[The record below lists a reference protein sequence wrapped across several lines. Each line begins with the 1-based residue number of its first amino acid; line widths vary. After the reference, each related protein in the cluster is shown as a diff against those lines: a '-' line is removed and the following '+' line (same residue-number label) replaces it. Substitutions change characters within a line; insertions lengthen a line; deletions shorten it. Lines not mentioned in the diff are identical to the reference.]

1 MFKKGNRA
9 NTLHGI
15 LLIALFSF
23 AAFYIA
29 EIPFVKS
36 LSFSP
41 LIVGIILGMLY
52 ANSLRNKLPETWVPG
67 IKFCTKQVLRA
78 GIVLYGFRL
87 TLTPFHRLFCY
98 SLYGFRLTLTQVAAV
113 GLPAVVID
121 TIIVAGTIFLGIWL
135 GKLMKMDKD
144 TSLMTATGSAICGAA
159 AVLGAEPVVKCE
171 GHKTAIAVSTVV
183 IFGTISMFLYPIMY
197 RAGMLDALGDTGV
210 AIYTGSTLHEV
221 AHVAGAGNAM
231 DPTDSLGIAGTATI
245 TKMIRVMML
254 APVLVIMSF
263 ALAGRKKANP
273 EGKAEKSK
281 ITIPWF
287 AFGFIGIICL
297 NSLLQYLTGAETV
310 KDIPLNGAI
319 EYIDTFMLTMAMTAL
334 GTDTSLEKFKQAG
347 AKPFLLAG
355 LLYIWLVGGG
365 YLLTQYITPMFE

>member
-87 TLTPFHRLFCY
+87 TLT
-98 SLYGFRLTLTQVAAV
+98 QVAAVGLPAVVIDAV

-273 EGKAEKSK
+273 EGKAEKMSELLVA
-281 ITIPWF
+281 IPHR
-287 AFGFIGIICL
+287 CR
-297 NSLLQYLTGAETV
+297 NRKRYSTERCH
-310 KDIPLNGAI
+310 
-319 EYIDTFMLTMAMTAL
+319 
-334 GTDTSLEKFKQAG
+334 
-347 AKPFLLAG
+347 
-355 LLYIWLVGGG
+355 
-365 YLLTQYITPMFE
+365 

>member
-1 MFKKGNRA
+1 MFSKENRA
-9 NTLHGI
+9 NTIHGI

-67 IKFCTKQVLRA
+67 IKFCTKQILRA
-78 GIVLYGFRL
+78 GIV
-87 TLTPFHRLFCY
+87 
-98 SLYGFRLTLTQVAAV
+98 LYGFRLTLTQVAAV

-121 TIIVAGTIFLGIWL
+121 TIIVAGTIFLGVWL
-135 GKLMKMDKD
+135 GKLLKMDKD

-183 IFGTISMFLYPIMY
+183 IFGTISMFLYPILY

-231 DPTDSLGIAGTATI
+231 DPTDTLGIAGTATI

-263 ALAGRKKANP
+263 ALAGRKKAAT
-273 EGKAEKSK
+273 EGGTTQKSK

-297 NSLLQYLTGAETV
+297 NSLLQYLFGVDSV
-310 KDIPLNGAI
+310 KEIPLNGAI

-334 GTDTSLEKFKQAG
+334 GTDISMEKFKQAG

-355 LLYIWLVGGG
+355 LLYIWLLGGG
-365 YLLTQYITPMFE
+365 YLLTKWLVPMIG

>member
-1 MFKKGNRA
+1 MFEKGNRA
-9 NTLHGI
+9 NTLPGI

-23 AAFYIA
+23 AAFYLADLPIM
-29 EIPFVKS
+29 KQLS
-36 LSFSP
+36 LSP
-41 LIVGIILGMLY
+41 LIIGIILGMLY

-67 IKFCTKQVLRA
+67 IKFCTKQLLRT
-78 GIVLYGFRL
+78 GIV
-87 TLTPFHRLFCY
+87 
-98 SLYGFRLTLTQVAAV
+98 LYGFRLTLTQVAAV
-113 GLPAVVID
+113 GVPA
-121 TIIVAGTIFLGIWL
+121 IIVDAIIVTGTIFLGLWFGRML
-135 GKLMKMDKD
+135 KLDRD
-144 TSLMTATGSAICGAA
+144 TTLMTSTGSAICGAA

-171 GHKTAIAVSTVV
+171 SHKTAIAVSTVV

-197 RAGMLDALGDTGV
+197 RSGILSGLSDTAV

-263 ALAGRKKANP
+263 ALAGRKKATAD
-273 EGKAEKSK
+273 GHKEKSK

-287 AFGFIGIICL
+287 AFGFIGIICV
-297 NSLLQYLTGAETV
+297 NSLLQYLFDAPTV
-310 KDIPLNGAI
+310 KDIPLNGVI
-319 EYIDTFMLTMAMTAL
+319 EYIDTFLLTMAMTAL
-334 GTDTSLEKFKQAG
+334 GTDTNIQKFKQAG

-355 LLYIWLVGGG
+355 MLYVWLVGGG
-365 YLLTQYITPMFE
+365 YFITKYVVGFFG

>member
-1 MFKKGNRA
+1 MDAFVGNECILLYLCGLIKINYMFEKGTRG

-29 EIPFVKS
+29 EIPFVKK

-67 IKFCTKQVLRA
+67 IKFCTKQILRA

-87 TLTPFHRLFCY
+87 TLT
-98 SLYGFRLTLTQVAAV
+98 QVVEV
-113 GLPAVVID
+113 GLPAIVID
-121 TIIVAGTIFLGIWL
+121 SVIVVGTIFLGIGFGRVL
-135 GKLMKMDKD
+135 KMDKD

-171 GHKTAIAVSTVV
+171 SHKTAIAVSTVV

-197 RAGMLDALGDTGV
+197 RIGMLDGLSNMEV

-231 DPTDSLGIAGTATI
+231 DPADTLGIAGTATI

-254 APVLVIMSF
+254 APVLVVMGL
-263 ALAGRKKANP
+263 ALSSRG
-273 EGKAEKSK
+273 GKYGSKGK
-281 ITIPWF
+281 ITVPWF
-287 AFGFIGIICL
+287 AFGFIGVICV
-297 NSLLQYLTGAETV
+297 NSLLQYLFAVDSV

-334 GTDTSLEKFKQAG
+334 GTDTSIDKFKKAG
-347 AKPFLLAG
+347 AKPFVLA
-355 LLYIWLVGGG
+355 LMLYVWLVVGG
-365 YLLTQYITPMFE
+365 YLLVKYFVPALL

>member
-1 MFKKGNRA
+1 MFSRENRS
-9 NTLHGI
+9 NTIHGI

-23 AAFYIA
+23 SAFYIA

-41 LIVGIILGMLY
+41 LIVGIILGMGY
-52 ANSLRNKLPETWVPG
+52 ANSLRNRLPEAWLPG
-67 IKFCTKQVLRA
+67 IRFCSKQVLRA

-87 TLTPFHRLFCY
+87 TLT
-98 SLYGFRLTLTQVAAV
+98 QVAEV

-121 TIIVAGTIFLGIWL
+121 TIIVAGTILIGIGL
-135 GKLMKMDKD
+135 GKLLKIDKD
-144 TSLMTATGSAICGAA
+144 TALITSTGSAICGAA
-159 AVLGAEPVVKCE
+159 AVLAAEPVVRCE

-183 IFGTISMFLYPIMY
+183 IFGTISMFLYPVMY
-197 RAGMLDALGDTGV
+197 HAGLLDGLSNMEA

-231 DPTDSLGIAGTATI
+231 DPTDALGIAGPATI

-254 APVLVIMSF
+254 APALVIMSF
-263 ALAGRKKANP
+263 ALAGRKKA
-273 EGKAEKSK
+273 EADGRVVKSK
-281 ITIPWF
+281 IMIPWF

-297 NSLLQYLTGAETV
+297 NSLLQYLCGAETV
-310 KDIPLNGAI
+310 RDIPLNGAI

-334 GTDTSLEKFKQAG
+334 GTDTSIDKFRQAG
-347 AKPFLLAG
+347 AKPFVLAF
-355 LLYIWLVGGG
+355 LLYIWLVVGG
-365 YLLTQYITPMFE
+365 YLQAKYLIPLLA

>member
-1 MFKKGNRA
+1 MFSRGNRG
-9 NTLHGI
+9 NTLHGV
-15 LLIALFSF
+15 LLITLFSF
-23 AAFYIA
+23 SAFYIA
-29 EIPFVKS
+29 ELPFVKS

-52 ANSLRNKLPETWVPG
+52 ANSLRNRLPETWVPG

-87 TLTPFHRLFCY
+87 TIM
-98 SLYGFRLTLTQVAAV
+98 QVAEV

-121 TIIVAGTIFLGIWL
+121 TIVVTGTIFGGIWL
-135 GKLMKMDKD
+135 GKLLKIDKD
-144 TSLMTATGSAICGAA
+144 TALMTSTGSAICGAA
-159 AVLGAEPVVKCE
+159 AVLGAEPVVRCE

-197 RAGMLDALGDTGV
+197 RMGLLDSLSNMGV

-231 DPTDSLGIAGTATI
+231 DPADTLSIAGTATI

-263 ALAGRKKANP
+263 ALAGRKV
-273 EGKAEKSK
+273 AETGGVPVKRK

-287 AFGFIGIICL
+287 AFGFIGVICL
-297 NSLLQYLTGAETV
+297 NTLLQHFSGAETV

-334 GTDTSLEKFKQAG
+334 GTETSFDKFKQAG
-347 AKPFLLAG
+347 AKPFVLAF

-365 YLLTQYITPMFE
+365 YLLAKYLVPMLA

>member
-1 MFKKGNRA
+1 MFTKQNRA

-15 LLIALFSF
+15 LLIALFSM

-29 EIPFVKS
+29 EIPFVKN

-67 IKFCTKQVLRA
+67 IKFCTKQILRA

-87 TLTPFHRLFCY
+87 TL
-98 SLYGFRLTLTQVAAV
+98 SQVAAV
-113 GLPAVVID
+113 GVPAIVID
-121 TIIVAGTIFLGIWL
+121 TIIVVGTILLGIWL
-135 GKLMKMDKD
+135 GKLMKIDAD

-159 AVLGAEPVVKCE
+159 AILGAEPVVKCE

-197 RAGMLDALGDTGV
+197 RSGMLEALGDTGV

-231 DPTDSLGIAGTATI
+231 DPTDALGIAGTATI

-254 APVLVIMSF
+254 APVLVVMAF
-263 ALAGRKKANP
+263 ALSGKKSKTSG
-273 EGKAEKSK
+273 GKAEKSK

-297 NSLLQYLTGAETV
+297 NSLLQQLLGVESV

-334 GTDTSLEKFKQAG
+334 GTETSFDKFKQDG

-355 LLYIWLVGGG
+355 ALYIWLLGGG
-365 YLLTQYITPMFE
+365 YLLTKYIVPMLG

>member
-1 MFKKGNRA
+1 MFSKTNRA

-36 LSFSP
+36 MSFSP

-67 IKFCTKQVLRA
+67 IKFCTKQILRT

-87 TLTPFHRLFCY
+87 TL
-98 SLYGFRLTLTQVAAV
+98 SQVAAV

-121 TIIVAGTIFLGIWL
+121 TIIVAGTIFLGIWF
-135 GKLMKMDKD
+135 GKMLKMDSD
-144 TSLMTATGSAICGAA
+144 TSIMTATGSAICGAA

-183 IFGTISMFLYPIMY
+183 IFGTISMFLYPVMY
-197 RAGMLDALGDTGV
+197 RSGMLDSLSDTAV

-231 DPTDSLGIAGTATI
+231 DPTDALGIAGTATI

-254 APVLVIMSF
+254 APVLVIMGF
-263 ALAGRKKANP
+263 ALSGRKKNDKTANA
-273 EGKAEKSK
+273 GKSK

-287 AFGFIGIICL
+287 AFGFIGIICV
-297 NSLLQYLTGAETV
+297 NTLLQMMTGAATV

-334 GTDTSLEKFKQAG
+334 GTETSIDKFKQAG
-347 AKPFLLAG
+347 AKPFILAF

-365 YLLTQYITPMFE
+365 YLLAKYLVPALM

>member
-1 MFKKGNRA
+1 MFEKGTRG

-29 EIPFVKS
+29 EIPFVRS

-52 ANSLRNKLPETWVPG
+52 ANSLRNRLPETWVPG
-67 IKFCTKQVLRA
+67 IKFCTKQILRA
-78 GIVLYGFRL
+78 GIV
-87 TLTPFHRLFCY
+87 
-98 SLYGFRLTLTQVAAV
+98 LYGFRLTLTQVAAV
-113 GLPAVVID
+113 GLPAIIID
-121 TIIVAGTIFLGIWL
+121 TIIVCGTIGLGVWL
-135 GKLMKMDKD
+135 GRALKMDKD

-197 RAGMLDALGDTGV
+197 RAGLLDALGNIGT

-231 DPTDSLGIAGTATI
+231 DPTDALGIAGTATI

-263 ALAGRKKANP
+263 ALAKRNQLAPPIPIRCREREGNPAQQHHRIHRHLHAHHGYDGIRHRYEHREVQTSRSQTVPPCRTFVRMAGRRR
-273 EGKAEKSK
+273 
-281 ITIPWF
+281 IP
-287 AFGFIGIICL
+287 AHEMAG
-297 NSLLQYLTGAETV
+297 TGV
-310 KDIPLNGAI
+310 DVNLIYHRLHR
-319 EYIDTFMLTMAMTAL
+319 
-334 GTDTSLEKFKQAG
+334 FK
-347 AKPFLLAG
+347 
-355 LLYIWLVGGG
+355 
-365 YLLTQYITPMFE
+365 

>member
-1 MFKKGNRA
+1 MFSKENRA
-9 NTLHGI
+9 NTIHGI

-67 IKFCTKQVLRA
+67 IKFCTKQILRA
-78 GIVLYGFRL
+78 GIV
-87 TLTPFHRLFCY
+87 
-98 SLYGFRLTLTQVAAV
+98 LYGFRLTLTQVAAV

-121 TIIVAGTIFLGIWL
+121 TIIVAGTIFLGVWL
-135 GKLMKMDKD
+135 GKLLKMDKD

-183 IFGTISMFLYPIMY
+183 IFGTISMFLYPILY

-231 DPTDSLGIAGTATI
+231 DPTDTLGIAGTATI
-245 TKMIRVMML
+245 TKMIRVMLL

-263 ALAGRKKANP
+263 ALAGRKKAAT
-273 EGKAEKSK
+273 EGGTTQKSK

-297 NSLLQYLTGAETV
+297 NSLLQYLFGVDSV
-310 KDIPLNGAI
+310 KEIPLNGAI

-334 GTDTSLEKFKQAG
+334 GTDTSMEKFKQAG

-355 LLYIWLVGGG
+355 LLYIWLLGGG
-365 YLLTQYITPMFE
+365 YLLTKWLVPMIG

>member
-1 MFKKGNRA
+1 MFEKGNRG
-9 NTLHGI
+9 NTIHGI

-52 ANSLRNKLPETWVPG
+52 AISLRNHLPETWVPG
-67 IKFCTKQVLRA
+67 IKFCTKQILRA

-87 TLTPFHRLFCY
+87 TLTE
-98 SLYGFRLTLTQVAAV
+98 VAAV
-113 GLPAVVID
+113 GLPAVIID

-135 GKLMKMDKD
+135 GRAMKMDKD

-197 RAGMLDALGDTGV
+197 RAGMLDG
-210 AIYTGSTLHEV
+210 
-221 AHVAGAGNAM
+221 HVAGAGNAM
-231 DPTDSLGIAGTATI
+231 DPTDALGIAGTATI

-263 ALAGRKKANP
+263 ALAKRKSNTNG
-273 EGKAEKSK
+273 GKAEKSK

-297 NSLLQYLTGAETV
+297 NSLLQYILGVDSV
-310 KDIPLNGAI
+310 KEIPLNGAI

-334 GTDTSLEKFKQAG
+334 GTDTSIEKFKQAG

-365 YLLTQYITPMFE
+365 YLLTKYLVPAFM

>member
-1 MFKKGNRA
+1 MFSKENRA
-9 NTLHGI
+9 NTIHGI

-67 IKFCTKQVLRA
+67 IKFCTKQILRA
-78 GIVLYGFRL
+78 GIV
-87 TLTPFHRLFCY
+87 
-98 SLYGFRLTLTQVAAV
+98 LYGFRLTLTQVAAV

-121 TIIVAGTIFLGIWL
+121 TIIVAGTIFLGVWL
-135 GKLMKMDKD
+135 GKLLKMDKD

-183 IFGTISMFLYPIMY
+183 IFGTISMFLYPILY

-231 DPTDSLGIAGTATI
+231 DPTDTLGIAGTATI

-263 ALAGRKKANP
+263 ALAGRKKAAT
-273 EGKAEKSK
+273 EGGTTQKSK

-297 NSLLQYLTGAETV
+297 NSLMQYLFGVDSV
-310 KDIPLNGAI
+310 KEIPLNGAI

-334 GTDTSLEKFKQAG
+334 GTDTSMEKFKQAG

-355 LLYIWLVGGG
+355 LLYIWLLGGG
-365 YLLTQYITPMFE
+365 YLLTKWLVPMIG

>member
-1 MFKKGNRA
+1 MFSRKNRG
-9 NTLHGI
+9 NTLHGV

-29 EIPFVKS
+29 EVPIMKE

-41 LIVGIILGMLY
+41 LIVGIVLGMIY
-52 ANSLRNKLPETWVPG
+52 ANSLRNHLPETWVPG
-67 IKFCTKQVLRA
+67 IKFCTKQILRA
-78 GIVLYGFRL
+78 GIV
-87 TLTPFHRLFCY
+87 
-98 SLYGFRLTLTQVAAV
+98 LYGFRLTLTQVAAV

-121 TIIVAGTIFLGIWL
+121 SLIVVSTIFIGIWFGRIL
-135 GKLMKMDKD
+135 QMDKE

-159 AVLGAEPVVKCE
+159 AILGAEPVVKCE

-183 IFGTISMFLYPIMY
+183 IFGTISMFLYPLMY
-197 RAGMLDALGDTGV
+197 RAGILDALGDTGV

-231 DPTDSLGIAGTATI
+231 DPSDALGIAGTATI

-254 APVLVIMSF
+254 APVLVVMGLVLSSKSNKTTN
-263 ALAGRKKANP
+263 GN
-273 EGKAEKSK
+273 EEKRK

-297 NSLLQYLTGAETV
+297 NTLLQSILGVESI
-310 KDIPLNGAI
+310 KDIPLNGTI

-334 GTDTSLEKFKQAG
+334 GTDTSIDKFKQAG
-347 AKPFLLAG
+347 AKPFVLASI
-355 LLYIWLVGGG
+355 LYIWLLGGG
-365 YLLTQYITPMFE
+365 YLLTKYLVPALI

>member
-1 MFKKGNRA
+1 MFSEKRS
-9 NTLHGI
+9 NTLHGV
-15 LLIALFSF
+15 LLIILFSCS
-23 AAFYIA
+23 AFYIA

-52 ANSLRNKLPETWVPG
+52 ANSLRNHLPETWVPG
-67 IKFCTKQVLRA
+67 IKFCSKQVLRA

-87 TLTPFHRLFCY
+87 TLA
-98 SLYGFRLTLTQVAAV
+98 QVAEV
-113 GLPAVVID
+113 GLPAIVVDAIVVTF
-121 TIIVAGTIFLGIWL
+121 TILLGIYF
-135 GKLMKMDKD
+135 GKLLKMDKD
-144 TSLMTATGSAICGAA
+144 TALTSTGSAICGAA
-159 AVLGAEPVVKCE
+159 AVLGAEPVVRCE
-171 GHKTAIAVSTVV
+171 SYKTAIAVSTVV

-197 RAGMLDALGDTGV
+197 RTGILDGLDNTAV

-231 DPTDSLGIAGTATI
+231 DPTDALGIAGPATI

-263 ALAGRKKANP
+263 ALAGRKKVGAD
-273 EGKAEKSK
+273 GRGVKSK
-281 ITIPWF
+281 ITIPYF

-297 NSLLQYLTGAETV
+297 NSLLQWLFGVESV
-310 KDIPLNGAI
+310 KEIPLNGAI

-334 GTDTSLEKFKQAG
+334 GAETSINKFKQAG
-347 AKPFLLAG
+347 AKPFMLAA

-365 YLLTQYITPMFE
+365 YLLAKYLVPILN

>member
-15 LLIALFSF
+15 LLIVLFSF

-29 EIPFVKS
+29 EIPFVKG

-52 ANSLRNKLPETWVPG
+52 ANSLRNKRPETWVPG
-67 IKFCTKQVLRA
+67 IKFCTKQILRA
-78 GIVLYGFRL
+78 GIV
-87 TLTPFHRLFCY
+87 
-98 SLYGFRLTLTQVAAV
+98 LYGFRLTLTQVAAV

-121 TIIVAGTIFLGIWL
+121 TIIVAGTIFLGIFL
-135 GKLMKMDKD
+135 GKLLKMDSD
-144 TSLMTATGSAICGAA
+144 TSLMTSTGSAICGAA
-159 AVLGAEPVVKCE
+159 AVLGAEPVVRCE
-171 GHKTAIAVSTVV
+171 GHKTAIAGSTVV

-197 RAGMLDALGDTGV
+197 RSGMLSALGDTGV
-210 AIYTGSTLHEV
+210 SIYTGSTLHEV

-231 DPTDSLGIAGTATI
+231 DPTDALGIAGTATI

-263 ALAGRKKANP
+263 ALAGRKKATPDANN
-273 EGKAEKSK
+273 GKSK

-297 NSLLQYLTGAETV
+297 NSLLQATLGVESV
-310 KDIPLNGAI
+310 KEIPLNGAI

-334 GTDTSLEKFKQAG
+334 GTDTSIDKFKQAG
-347 AKPFLLAG
+347 AKPFVLAG
-355 LLYIWLVGGG
+355 LLYIWLVVGG
-365 YLLTQYITPMFE
+365 YLLTKYLVPMLG

>member
-1 MFKKGNRA
+1 MFEKGNRG

-15 LLIALFSF
+15 LLITLFSF

-29 EIPFVKS
+29 EIPFVKR

-52 ANSLRNKLPETWVPG
+52 ANSLRNRLPETWVPG

-87 TLTPFHRLFCY
+87 TLA
-98 SLYGFRLTLTQVAAV
+98 QVFAV
-113 GLPAVVID
+113 GLPAIVVD
-121 TIIVAGTIFLGIWL
+121 AIVVGGTLLLGVWL
-135 GKLMKMDKD
+135 GRLLKIDRD
-144 TSLMTATGSAICGAA
+144 TALLTSTGSAICGAA
-159 AVLGAEPVVKCE
+159 AVLGAEPVVRCE

-183 IFGTISMFLYPIMY
+183 VFGTISMFLYPVMY
-197 RAGMLDALGDTGV
+197 RSGLLDGLGDMGV

-231 DPTDSLGIAGTATI
+231 DPTDALGIAGTATI

-254 APVLVIMSF
+254 APVLVIMGIVLS
-263 ALAGRKKANP
+263 GRKRGAG
-273 EGKAEKSK
+273 GKLGKSK

-297 NSLLQYLTGAETV
+297 NSLLQYLLGVDSV
-310 KDIPLNGAI
+310 KEIPLNGAI
-319 EYIDTFMLTMAMTAL
+319 EYLDTFMLTMAMTAL
-334 GTDTSLEKFKQAG
+334 GTDTSIDKFKQAG
-347 AKPFLLAG
+347 AKPFLLAA
-355 LLYIWLVGGG
+355 LVYVWLVGGG
-365 YLLTQYITPMFE
+365 YLLSRYLVPAMA

>member
-1 MFKKGNRA
+1 MFSKENRA
-9 NTLHGI
+9 NTIHGI

-67 IKFCTKQVLRA
+67 IKFCTKQILRA
-78 GIVLYGFRL
+78 GIV
-87 TLTPFHRLFCY
+87 
-98 SLYGFRLTLTQVAAV
+98 LYGFRLTLTQVAAV

-121 TIIVAGTIFLGIWL
+121 TIIVAGTIFLGVWL
-135 GKLMKMDKD
+135 GKLLKMDKD

-183 IFGTISMFLYPIMY
+183 IFGTISMFLYPILY

-231 DPTDSLGIAGTATI
+231 DPTDTLGIAGTATI

-263 ALAGRKKANP
+263 ALAGRKKAAA
-273 EGKAEKSK
+273 EGGTTEKSK

-297 NSLLQYLTGAETV
+297 NSLLQYLFGVDSV
-310 KDIPLNGAI
+310 KEIPLNGAI

-334 GTDTSLEKFKQAG
+334 GTDTSMEKFKQAG

-355 LLYIWLVGGG
+355 LLYIWLLGGG
-365 YLLTQYITPMFE
+365 YLLTKWLVPMIG

>member
-1 MFKKGNRA
+1 MFKENKGEV
-9 NTLHGI
+9 LHGI
-15 LLIALFSF
+15 LLIVLFSF
-23 AAFYIA
+23 SAFYIA
-29 EIPFVKS
+29 EFEFVKQ

-67 IKFCTKQVLRA
+67 IKFCSKQILRT
-78 GIVLYGFRL
+78 GVVLYGFKL
-87 TLTPFHRLFCY
+87 TFQ
-98 SLYGFRLTLTQVAAV
+98 QVLAI
-113 GLPAVVID
+113 GLPAITAD
-121 TIIVAGTIFLGIWL
+121 LIIVAGTLALGIL
-135 GKLMKMDKD
+135 MGKLLKVDSQ
-144 TSLMTATGSAICGAA
+144 TALMTSTGSAICGAA

-287 AFGFIGIICL
+287 AFGFIGIICPCC
-297 NSLLQYLTGAETV
+297 N
-310 KDIPLNGAI
+310 
-319 EYIDTFMLTMAMTAL
+319 
-334 GTDTSLEKFKQAG
+334 TSQEP
-347 AKPFLLAG
+347 KP
-355 LLYIWLVGGG
+355 
-365 YLLTQYITPMFE
+365 

>member
-1 MFKKGNRA
+1 M
-9 NTLHGI
+9 
-15 LLIALFSF
+15 
-23 AAFYIA
+23 
-29 EIPFVKS
+29 
-36 LSFSP
+36 
-41 LIVGIILGMLY
+41 
-52 ANSLRNKLPETWVPG
+52 
-67 IKFCTKQVLRA
+67 
-78 GIVLYGFRL
+78 
-87 TLTPFHRLFCY
+87 
-98 SLYGFRLTLTQVAAV
+98 
-113 GLPAVVID
+113 
-121 TIIVAGTIFLGIWL
+121 
-135 GKLMKMDKD
+135 
-144 TSLMTATGSAICGAA
+144 TSTGSAICGAA
-159 AVLGAEPVVKCE
+159 AVLGAEPVVRCE

-197 RAGMLDALGDTGV
+197 RAGLLDGLGNMGV

-231 DPTDSLGIAGTATI
+231 DPTDALGIAGPATI

-263 ALAGRKKANP
+263 ALAGRKRTDAGGRP
-273 EGKAEKSK
+273 VKSK

-310 KDIPLNGAI
+310 KDIPLNGVI

-334 GTDTSLEKFKQAG
+334 GTDTSIDKFKQAG
-347 AKPFLLAG
+347 AKPFVLAF

-365 YLLTQYITPMFE
+365 YLLTKYLVPVLA